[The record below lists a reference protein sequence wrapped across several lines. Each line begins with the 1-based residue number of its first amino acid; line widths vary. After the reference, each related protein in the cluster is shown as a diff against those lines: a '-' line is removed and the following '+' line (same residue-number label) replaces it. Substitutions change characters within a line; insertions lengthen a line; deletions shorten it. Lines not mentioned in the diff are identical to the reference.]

1 MKRWLPSFESGWE
14 LLAFCGSL
22 IVILG
27 VIVECVDLLAKCS
40 KNNWCHKWG
49 KRLIWHSNDR
59 RVLMQFIHGVES
71 INLLIEII
79 GFVLVVGG
87 LGMELYGGTKAL
99 LASDSE
105 NRRLQTELKGSIDF
119 AASIRMKMIAPRDLF
134 FDEAKFASDL
144 AGRPKGAV
152 AIYVTSGNRTEERLA
167 IKIKAALTNAGWTV
181 IPSTPIADDF
191 LTKHPEYSMGNI
203 LIVKTIPDLMADFRG
218 HPIANQSAPI
228 SITNFWRIDTPDRIF
243 RVALGDCGVWAGQMM
258 QNPSLPDGSM
268 ELILG
273 VSVQ

>member
-1 MKRWLPSFESGWE
+1 M
-14 LLAFCGSL
+14 AFCGSL

-99 LASDSE
+99 LASDLE
-105 NRRLQTELKGSIDF
+105 NRLLKRQLSEMEMNSRPRSQRFNREKFTKVLQRVPGKAIEILYDKNDLEGFQFAQLCLFAVQEAGWSVKGFRPFEESDIPEVMRIPKADVDKLKRTGKYQYFDWPAFAHVFGSPADNSF
-119 AASIRMKMIAPRDLF
+119 ALIGD
-134 FDEAKFASDL
+134 
-144 AGRPKGAV
+144 
-152 AIYVTSGNRTEERLA
+152 TSGLDKPLSTNNMSAAAAMGEALQESVAGDIRLFA
-167 IKIKAALTNAGWTV
+167 IGISNSPNSVLK
-181 IPSTPIADDF
+181 
-191 LTKHPEYSMGNI
+191 
-203 LIVKTIPDLMADFRG
+203 LIIGPR
-218 HPIANQSAPI
+218 
-228 SITNFWRIDTPDRIF
+228 
-243 RVALGDCGVWAGQMM
+243 
-258 QNPSLPDGSM
+258 
-268 ELILG
+268 
-273 VSVQ
+273 